1 VSSCVYRVRRG
12 LGSSPGQILRGHG
25 PHQQWRG
32 KGWAWDRDGKQ
43 RIFVVFLQPG
53 LVADGSEYCG
63 GLLNSILIQS
73 FFECQYPFKLC
84 VL

>member
-1 VSSCVYRVRRG
+1 MGLILLAEFSVGMAHSNSGRG
-12 LGSSPGQILRGHG
+12 N
-25 PHQQWRG
+25 
-32 KGWAWDRDGKQ
+32 GWAWDRDGKQ

-73 FFECQYPFKLC
+73 FFECQHPFKFLC
-84 VL
+84 A